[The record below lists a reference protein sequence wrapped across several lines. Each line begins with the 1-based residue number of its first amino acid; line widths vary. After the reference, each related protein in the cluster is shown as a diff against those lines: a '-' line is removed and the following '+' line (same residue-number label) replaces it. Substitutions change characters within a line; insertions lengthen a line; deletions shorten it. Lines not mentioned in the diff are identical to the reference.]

1 MKVPQYSILLQAIKF
16 YIGSNQTLVMLLQVG
31 VFFFFFFAS
40 NIKRFLHDGARRS
53 GSFLLLVS
61 GVPWQ

>member
-31 VFFFFFFAS
+31 VLFFFFAS

>member
-31 VFFFFFFAS
+31 FFFFFAS